1 LDAAVERAQDLSA
14 QPEPASELAGAD
26 LQCRQRDHRAWQGKL
41 FHERRWPPDAG
52 QEGSAAA
59 GFALLQADTELRT
72 EREPAVMAINIKV
85 NGAMHSVTAAP
96 DTPLLYVLRNDLG
109 LNAAKFGCG
118 LAQCG
123 ACTVLI
129 DGKPARSCV
138 TPIDTLGQS
147 EITTLEGLGTLEH
160 PHPLQAA
167 FMTEQA
173 AQCGYC
179 IAGMIMAAKALLDRN
194 PQPSA
199 AEVRQALAE
208 NLCRCGT
215 HNRIVRAVLRAAQ
228 NGGRI

>member
-1 LDAAVERAQDLSA
+1 
-14 QPEPASELAGAD
+14 
-26 LQCRQRDHRAWQGKL
+26 
-41 FHERRWPPDAG
+41 
-52 QEGSAAA
+52 
-59 GFALLQADTELRT
+59 
-72 EREPAVMAINIKV
+72 MAINIKV
-85 NGAMHSVTAAP
+85 NGTMHSVPAAP

-109 LNAAKFGCG
+109 LNGAKFGCG

-123 ACTVLI
+123 ACTVLV
-129 DGKPARSCV
+129 DGKPVRSCV

-147 EITTLEGLGTLEH
+147 EITTIEGLGTIER

-179 IAGMIMAAKALLDRN
+179 IAGIIMAAKALLDRN

-199 AEVRQALAE
+199 ADVRQGLAD

-228 NGGRI
+228 TGGRI